1 MDDKETVIYI
11 GGFELPDK
19 NAAAQRV
26 IANAQIIRKIG
37 YTPVLIGINREL
49 RYYNVENMTYNKFY
63 GFDCWGLPYP
73 IKTTDWFK
81 YLYDI
86 NGFIKILSKYKNIKA
101 VVCYNYQSIAFDRI
115 RIYCQRHKIKIIADC
130 TEWYRSDEGS
140 LPFRLIK
147 YFDTSLR
154 MRYVN
159 KKVDALIVAS
169 TFLKKYYDMKSSV
182 VIPTLISD
190 YSNKANYQH
199 ISNNE
204 YPKLVYAGI
213 PFRLGKKLK
222 QRSKAKDRLD
232 VAIHALNNIY
242 KRGVKFT
249 FDIYGITK
257 AQYLQSVPEDKK
269 IIDELDEALKFHGRK
284 DSEFIKKETSNADYT
299 LLIRDDNR
307 ATKAGFPTKFTE
319 SIVCGTPVITN
330 KTSDIDNFLIEGFNG
345 FILDK
350 SNNEIDEN
358 KLIEILSLDKFKRV
372 NLKRYCRESN
382 VFDIYNWTSEMAK
395 VIKSQVI

>member
-26 IANAQIIRKIG
+26 IANARIIRELG

-49 RYYNVENMTYNKFY
+49 RCYNVENMTYNKFY

-73 IKTTDWFK
+73 IKTTDWLK
-81 YLYDI
+81 HLYDI
-86 NGFIKILSKYKNIKA
+86 NGFIKILNKYKNIKA
-101 VVCYNYQSIAFDRI
+101 VICYNYQSIAFERI
-115 RIYCQRHKIKIIADC
+115 RVYCQKHKIKIIADC

-140 LPFRLIK
+140 LPFRIIK
-147 YFDTSLR
+147 YFDTSFR

-159 KKVDALIVAS
+159 KKVNALIVAS
-169 TFLKKYYDMKSSV
+169 AFLKNYYDMKSSV
-182 VIPTLISD
+182 IIPTLISNF
-190 YSNKANYQH
+190 SNKANH
-199 ISNNE
+199 EHLSGNE

-213 PFRLGKKLK
+213 PFRLGRQLK

-232 VAIHALNNIY
+232 IAIQALNSIY

-257 AQYLQSVPEDKK
+257 AQYLQSLPEDKK
-269 IIDELDEALKFHGRK
+269 IIDELEESLKFHGRK
-284 DSEFIKKETSNADYT
+284 DSEFIKKEISNADYT

-307 ATKAGFPTKFTE
+307 TTKAGFPTKFTE

-330 KTSDIDNFLIEGFNG
+330 KTSDIDKFLIEGSNG
-345 FILDK
+345 FIIDK
-350 SNNEIDEN
+350 NNNKVDEN
-358 KLIEILSLDKFKRV
+358 KLIEILSLDKSTRA

-382 VFDIYNWTSEMAK
+382 MFDISNWISEMKK
-395 VIKSQVI
+395 VIES